1 MKAGWELGNQVRGN
15 LGIDPPT
22 PHLVSRPLSSFH
34 TASDEELGGSLGM
47 RLKGTIDGLQM
58 SIKCPTSG
66 GQTSGGQTS
75 GGQTRNQEA
84 AIQQTF
90 HLERS
95 SFFYLSVIV
104 IRA

>member
-1 MKAGWELGNQVRGN
+1 MKVGWEPGNQVRGN
-15 LGIDPPT
+15 LGTDPPT

-34 TASDEELGGSLGM
+34 TASNEELGGSLGM

-66 GQTSGGQTS
+66 GQT
-75 GGQTRNQEA
+75 RNQEA
-84 AIQQTF
+84 AVQQTF

-95 SFFYLSVIV
+95 NFFHLSVIV